1 MQEVIIIAGP
11 NGAGKTSFA
20 NEYIPAAE
28 GGLVFVNADEV
39 ARELAHL
46 DLPQPQ
52 LDIRAARTML
62 ERIDALTQARTEFM
76 LETTLASLT
85 YARKIPVW
93 QNLGY
98 TVVLIYPR
106 LPSADQ
112 AIDRVRRRVEAG
124 GHDIPVETIR
134 RRFARSARYLEEF
147 YKPIVDEWYIWDSLE
162 GDFQI
167 AESWDQP

>member
-28 GGLVFVNADEV
+28 EGLAFVNADEV

-46 DLPQPQ
+46 DLPQAQ
-52 LDIRAARTML
+52 LDIRAARAML
-62 ERIDALTQARTEFM
+62 ERIDKLVQARMEFM

-93 QNLGY
+93 KSLGY
-98 TVVLIYPR
+98 TVALIYLR
-106 LPSADQ
+106 LPGVSH
-112 AIDRVRRRVEAG
+112 AIARVRKRVAAG
-124 GHDIPVETIR
+124 GHDIPDMTIR
-134 RRFARSARYLEEF
+134 RRFARSAKYLEEI
-147 YKPIVDEWYIWDSLE
+147 YKPIVDEWYVWDSLE
-162 GDFQI
+162 GDFEL
-167 AESWDQP
+167 AEVWYDE